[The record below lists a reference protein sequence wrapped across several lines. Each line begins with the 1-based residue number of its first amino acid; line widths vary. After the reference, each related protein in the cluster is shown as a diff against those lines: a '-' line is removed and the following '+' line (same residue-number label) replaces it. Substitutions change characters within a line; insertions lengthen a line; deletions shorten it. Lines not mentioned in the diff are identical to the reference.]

1 MADPEWRATY
11 AALLKQIREMQRQ
24 LARVQAEASEVR
36 ERAAAETE
44 KLKAVRTE
52 RRATARFEKSGDG
65 GEAVSRRR
73 RRSR

>member
-11 AALLKQIREMQRQ
+11 AALLKQIRDMQRQ

-36 ERAAAETE
+36 ERAAAESE

-52 RRATARFEKSGDG
+52 RRATARFEKSGG
-65 GEAVSRRR
+65 GEAVGRRR